1 MIKVCVVKERVDQEV
16 RDLPNRYVEIG
27 KLRKYLLNPSKP
39 VHEVILVSC
48 SLARKT
54 YN

>member
-27 KLRKYLLNPSKP
+27 NDLIFLHKLDQVYY
-39 VHEVILVSC
+39 EVSC
-48 SLARKT
+48 HIVIKATS
-54 YN
+54 